1 MSVGSP
7 GSSLGSDWETTDSDD
22 EDDGAVDDMILKQ
35 FMERLQST
43 LSSEYGQHVLRI
55 EAAVNSAKYD
65 NDLNRITV
73 RRAAPGDSLGCMVST
88 NRVAWRNHVF
98 LEVTQV
104 RFADEDRR
112 IPGPAMAAGL
122 RIGDIIVSIL
132 GDQTVNSLDHFK
144 ELCRDKTKIEM
155 TIVRP
160 AKADLSHISREEL
173 AAVQKVIEARV
184 QTQQREILSDSK
196 SRDRDTDN
204 SDKPKP
210 TGAADMSPAT
220 RNRKAR
226 FFHGGNAPR
235 ARNLPNKVDTS
246 AAGSSGG
253 SGSNNDTAA
262 SPVSPRRLKAKMSF
276 SRVGLPPLTA
286 CRPFEPVDK
295 RRGLVWFRMER
306 SNNGR
311 KFSLIDTKV
320 EAALLVAEQKK
331 LLAFDFEIRY
341 GIGMRQLCLDE
352 GGMDPALGM
361 VKMSDVSKLRYTCI
375 DIRKDASRI
384 QPSHEEICY
393 IRYKIIND
401 RKFVTLVIPKSA
413 DHDSSFRRQSGPK
426 VPRRHEGHL
435 DLHDALRTHHRDMIL
450 TFENEPPEYDQSL
463 GHHVAPTTAPRKV
476 SEAFVAS
483 VKNFVLWSPDGPVM
497 EFWRTGKNTYA
508 VAVGHP
514 LTLVQAFT
522 TAISAISAP
531 S

>member
-1 MSVGSP
+1 MDE
-7 GSSLGSDWETTDSDD
+7 SLV
-22 EDDGAVDDMILKQ
+22 GAV
-35 FMERLQST
+35 QSM
-43 LSSEYGQHVLRI
+43 LRSCVSAASS
-55 EAAVNSAKYD
+55 
-65 NDLNRITV
+65 
-73 RRAAPGDSLGCMVST
+73 
-88 NRVAWRNHVF
+88 
-98 LEVTQV
+98 
-104 RFADEDRR
+104 
-112 IPGPAMAAGL
+112 
-122 RIGDIIVSIL
+122 GDIIVSIL

-276 SRVGLPPLTA
+276 SRVGLPPYVCMQSFSLEQVCELDLLNFLTAVACICRLTA

-341 GIGMRQLCLDE
+341 
-352 GGMDPALGM
+352 
-361 VKMSDVSKLRYTCI
+361 VSWQRG
-375 DIRKDASRI
+375 RASRWKYGA
-384 QPSHEEICY
+384 SVVH
-393 IRYKIIND
+393 
-401 RKFVTLVIPKSA
+401 
-413 DHDSSFRRQSGPK
+413 
-426 VPRRHEGHL
+426 
-435 DLHDALRTHHRDMIL
+435 
-450 TFENEPPEYDQSL
+450 SL
-463 GHHVAPTTAPRKV
+463 IHV
-476 SEAFVAS
+476 SEGMGLECGSCA
-483 VKNFVLWSPDGPVM
+483 
-497 EFWRTGKNTYA
+497 
-508 VAVGHP
+508 
-514 LTLVQAFT
+514 
-522 TAISAISAP
+522 
-531 S
+531 